1 MDAPKQNHPCA
12 SAQVKK
18 SLGCLNKAVAL
29 SCGVSHSWGSAF
41 SVKQSTMNNKSTKIS
56 CTDFSESF
64 GVDENRPG

>member
-41 SVKQSTMNNKSTKIS
+41 SVKQSTMKQ
-56 CTDFSESF
+56 
-64 GVDENRPG
+64 